1 MRNRRTSAENSGS
14 TWGWVLP
21 WAEGYQPDQITCH
34 RPPQASL
41 SNPSMAS
48 SPLRAG

>member
-21 WAEGYQPDQITCH
+21 WAEGYHPDQITCH
-34 RPPQASL
+34 CLKPVFPTL
-41 SNPSMAS
+41 PWHL
-48 SPLRAG
+48 PH